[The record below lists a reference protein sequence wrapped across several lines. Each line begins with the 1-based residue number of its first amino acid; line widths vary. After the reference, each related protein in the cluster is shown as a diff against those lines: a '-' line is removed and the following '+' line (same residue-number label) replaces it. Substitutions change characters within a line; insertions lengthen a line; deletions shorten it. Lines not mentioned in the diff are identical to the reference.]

1 MENKLKQDINFLE
14 YPLWFQNSRMAELRD
29 EGYVWRDRKGFTFRT
44 GYNPPTRTDYI
55 FLCCLLLKC
64 QQADWKEEIELTRY
78 EVLETC
84 GLNKGVKNYNRLKNS
99 LNRWNMVG
107 LEFQGIF
114 YDGVEYQ
121 IMQFGIIDDWDI
133 EKHTKRLRVRFNP
146 KWLLCIK
153 QSQFFQLIKFEDIK
167 NLNSSLALRLYEI
180 LIKAFRSR
188 DTWQIDALKLA
199 AKIPMAQK
207 YSSHIL
213 PKIRIAL
220 AQIKNHTS
228 LKISM
233 TMRQPERGKAI
244 IIFHK
249 ENKNINVK
257 RLSPVLIPEVL
268 ISLVPEEQYSDK
280 VKKLIAYWLDEKDIK
295 YVKHN
300 IVYTNQHSN
309 KKDGYCG
316 YLARALEQDWGDAVN
331 HTKKTKLKPE
341 KANNQTRK
349 PAMLV
354 KYKNQTLRIDSVAG
368 CIFMPDN
375 TCMPAGE
382 VRRKL
387 NNGEIVRINQAG

>member
-1 MENKLKQDINFLE
+1 MENELKQDINFLE
-14 YPLWFQNSRMAELRD
+14 HPLWFQNSRMAKLRD
-29 EGYVWRDRKGFTFRT
+29 EGYVWKDKKGFIFRT

-64 QQADWKEEIELTRY
+64 QQMGWKEEIELTRY

-84 GLNKGVKNYNRLKNS
+84 DLDKGHKSYNRLKDS

-107 LEFQGIF
+107 LEFQGVF
-114 YDGVEYQ
+114 FDGVEYQ
-121 IMQFGIIDDWDI
+121 IMNFGIIDDWDI

-167 NLNSSLALRLYEI
+167 NLNSPLALRLYEI

-188 DTWQIDALKLA
+188 DTWEIDTLKLA

-207 YSSHIL
+207 YPSDII
-213 PKIRIAL
+213 PKIKIAL
-220 AQIKNHTS
+220 NKISKHTS

-233 TMRQPERGKAI
+233 TVRRPEKGRAV

-249 ENKNINVK
+249 ENKQINAK
-257 RLSPVLIPEVL
+257 NLSPVLIPEEL
-268 ISLVPEEQYSDK
+268 ISLVPEEQCSDK
-280 VKKLIAYWLDEKDIK
+280 VKKLIAYWLDEKEID
-295 YVKHN
+295 YVKRN

-316 YLARALEQDWGDAVN
+316 YLARALEQDWGDAVK
-331 HTKKTKLKPE
+331 HTKKTKLE
-341 KANNQTRK
+341 KANNQTKK
-349 PAMLV
+349 PDMLV
-354 KYKNQTLRIDSVAG
+354 KYKKQTLRIDSVSG

-375 TCMPAGE
+375 TCMPGGE
-382 VRRKL
+382 VRQKL

>member
-1 MENKLKQDINFLE
+1 
-14 YPLWFQNSRMAELRD
+14 
-29 EGYVWRDRKGFTFRT
+29 
-44 GYNPPTRTDYI
+44 
-55 FLCCLLLKC
+55 
-64 QQADWKEEIELTRY
+64 
-78 EVLETC
+78 
-84 GLNKGVKNYNRLKNS
+84 
-99 LNRWNMVG
+99 
-107 LEFQGIF
+107 
-114 YDGVEYQ
+114 
-121 IMQFGIIDDWDI
+121 MQFGIIDDWDI

-188 DTWQIDALKLA
+188 DTWEIDALKLV

-207 YSSHIL
+207 HPSHIL

-220 AQIKNHTS
+220 AQVKNHTS

-233 TMRQPERGKAI
+233 TMRRPERGKAI
-244 IIFHK
+244 IGFHK
-249 ENKNINVK
+249 ENKNIDTK
-257 RLSPVLIPEVL
+257 KPAPVLIPEEL
-268 ISLVPEEQYSDK
+268 ISLVAEEQCSDK

-295 YVKHN
+295 YVKRN

-316 YLARALEQDWGDAVN
+316 YLARALEHDWGDAVK

-349 PAMLV
+349 SVIQV
-354 KYKNQTLRIDSVAG
+354 KYKNQTLQIDSIAG